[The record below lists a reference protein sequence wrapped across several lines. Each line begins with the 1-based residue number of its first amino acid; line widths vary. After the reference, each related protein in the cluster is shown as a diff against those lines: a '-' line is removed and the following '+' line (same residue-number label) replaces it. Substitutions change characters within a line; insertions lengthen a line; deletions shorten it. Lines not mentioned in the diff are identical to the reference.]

1 MKYIFIALFCLPMA
15 LMAQNEWTFPKNA
28 ISGKTY
34 VQCLIFS
41 PDTLIDNIKCRY
53 PIPPIEWEG
62 ARFMVQE
69 SYQLK
74 TIIKL
79 PVFDTILLKI
89 PVDKTTHLA
98 NIPDLYDVREAFI
111 LLSPA
116 SEKWI
121 LMKKTSI
128 RFLGLDTINCMVWGK
143 AEMGHYG
150 KYIPTLTLKSMAH
163 QLRIDSSNLL
173 IIKQIVEKSPIE
185 IKEETVPPEFK
196 TIVVRKA
203 QHRFWSG
210 FREIIICSSAD
221 TTQIIRI
228 QESLKRLHYYRG
240 RINNKLNR
248 RTKKALIKYQKDK
261 GLPIGNLN
269 YETIKSLGAEE
280 QF

>member
-1 MKYIFIALFCLPMA
+1 LCLPMA
-15 LMAQNEWTFPKNA
+15 LMAQNDWTFPKNA

-34 VQCLIFS
+34 VQCLIFP
-41 PDTLIDNIKCRY
+41 PDTLIDNIKCQY

-98 NIPDLYDVREAFI
+98 NIPDLYDVKDVDM
-111 LLSPA
+111 LLIPE

-128 RFLGLDTINCMVWGK
+128 RFLNLDTINCMVWGK
-143 AEMGHYG
+143 AEIPRQH
-150 KYIPTLTLKSMAH
+150 KYVPTLTLKSTAH

-173 IIKQIVEKSPIE
+173 IIRQVVKISSIE

-240 RINNKLNR
+240 RITNKIDR
-248 RTKKALIKYQKDK
+248 RTKKALTKYQKDK

-269 YETIKSLGAEE
+269 VETLKSLGVEE